1 MTPPLLLHHR
11 VQGSGPAVL
20 LLHAGVCDL
29 RMWQPQWEALT
40 AAHRVIGCDLRGYG
54 QTPLPHQDY
63 SDAQDVLHLLD
74 HLAVDEF
81 AMVGASY
88 GGHVALQV
96 ATAAPGRVNRLV
108 LLCAAADLVQPT
120 ADIEDFVAQE
130 DALLD
135 AEDVTGAT
143 ELNVRTW
150 LGADADE
157 ANVALVREM
166 QRNAFAVQLAA
177 GDVESEDGEVDLTR
191 ITMPTT
197 VVSGLQDLDYF
208 VSTAQELAASIP
220 AARLVELD
228 WAAHLPSLE
237 RPEMMARLL
246 LDALAERPG
255 PAQTDLS

>member
-1 MTPPLLLHHR
+1 
-11 VQGSGPAVL
+11 
-20 LLHAGVCDL
+20 
-29 RMWQPQWEALT
+29 
-40 AAHRVIGCDLRGYG
+40 
-54 QTPLPHQDY
+54 
-63 SDAQDVLHLLD
+63 
-74 HLAVDEF
+74 
-81 AMVGASY
+81 
-88 GGHVALQV
+88 
-96 ATAAPGRVNRLV
+96 
-108 LLCAAADLVQPT
+108 
-120 ADIEDFVAQE
+120 
-130 DALLD
+130 
-135 AEDVTGAT
+135 
-143 ELNVRTW
+143 
-150 LGADADE
+150 
-157 ANVALVREM
+157 M

-191 ITMPTT
+191 ITMSTT